1 MESGELTKLQNKWW
15 HEQAKCTAA
24 NKKSHPEF
32 YPNDG
37 LALNNLAGIFFVLIV
52 GLILSLFVA
61 IIEFCFKQHDPMKQ
75 HQKFKTKPS
84 ATGTAMNTLQGK
96 PKLTIQEQRDFDNG
110 RVTVSMQTW
119 RWSVALLIYSLWYQ
133 RFRFGNLK
141 FQKEEEEEKSI
152 QLNGWKQKMKRIT
165 FAGKSATPN
174 RTVAMNT
181 ALFSFNHSFRRCT
194 YTGNF
199 FQAHFSVQVLVPLLK
214 TSQ

>member
-1 MESGELTKLQNKWW
+1 MLPKRKHISLENVIEKKRIRKEEHNITEQNKTNIPAEKIATRAQCCEPNKNQTIQLQQQHQYSVAAAVISVSFSLDSLYRMPINYIILSLMESGELTKLQNKWW

-110 RVTVSMQTW
+110 RVTVSMQ
-119 RWSVALLIYSLWYQ
+119 I
-133 RFRFGNLK
+133 
-141 FQKEEEEEKSI
+141 
-152 QLNGWKQKMKRIT
+152 
-165 FAGKSATPN
+165 
-174 RTVAMNT
+174 
-181 ALFSFNHSFRRCT
+181 
-194 YTGNF
+194 
-199 FQAHFSVQVLVPLLK
+199 
-214 TSQ
+214 

>member
-1 MESGELTKLQNKWW
+1 MPINYIILSLMESGELTKLQNKWW
-15 HEQAKCTAA
+15 HEQAKCSTA

-110 RVTVSMQTW
+110 RVTVSMQMWCYGVVW
-119 RWSVALLIYSLWYQ
+119 RGATVNLHTITRCIHVLYDTAKYWMCRLFAI
-133 RFRFGNLK
+133 LK
-141 FQKEEEEEKSI
+141 F
-152 QLNGWKQKMKRIT
+152 
-165 FAGKSATPN
+165 
-174 RTVAMNT
+174 
-181 ALFSFNHSFRRCT
+181 
-194 YTGNF
+194 
-199 FQAHFSVQVLVPLLK
+199 
-214 TSQ
+214 